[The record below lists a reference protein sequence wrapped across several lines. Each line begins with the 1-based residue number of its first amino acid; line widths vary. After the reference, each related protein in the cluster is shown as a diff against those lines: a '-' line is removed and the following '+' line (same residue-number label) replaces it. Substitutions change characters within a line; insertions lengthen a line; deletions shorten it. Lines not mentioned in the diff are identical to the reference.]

1 MGKLKTE
8 SKYCNFML
16 IQRRVNAKIKI
27 TTRMLD
33 LLAVGPKFT
42 WPACH
47 IQPTTRIAIHCI
59 ALLLQRALLLEQT
72 DRRTDGRTRHSFNT
86 LTYVVRVMMVWA
98 F

>member
-1 MGKLKTE
+1 MNGKTKNRIEVLQFHAYT
-8 SKYCNFML
+8 
-16 IQRRVNAKIKI
+16 RRVNAKIKI

-47 IQPTTRIAIHCI
+47 IQQTTRIAIHCI

-72 DRRTDGRTRHSFNT
+72 DGRTDGHGT
-86 LTYVVRVMMVWA
+86 VVIHLPTWSA
-98 F
+98 